1 MGFPRGLNWRALN
14 GTQAPGGAMD
24 KINWWERRWFLAFL
38 ILVSTV
44 PLLWPGI
51 PPLGDVPG
59 HMGRF
64 RVQLDL
70 ATSPD
75 LQRYFDFH
83 WMLVGNLGTDLL
95 VELLAPVMG
104 LEPAVKLIVIT
115 IPPLTV
121 AGLIWTAKEIHGR
134 IPPTMMF
141 AIPFVYNFTFNYGF
155 LNYSL
160 AFALS
165 LLAFA
170 FWLRLTRQRRFLV
183 RAIAFVAISCALW
196 VVHAFGWGILGLLAF
211 SAEVIRHHDQRRDWA
226 RAIVRAALDVAPMSL
241 PLLVMALGSGSTVA
255 GETSYLFDIRAKL
268 FAVVIALRDQWLVWD
283 SMAVAVGLVLIG
295 SAIFDRHLEFAR
307 KLGVSAIVLAVVFV
321 LMPGK
326 ILGLTYGDA
335 RLAPVMIMFALLAIR
350 MRSDNQSSALLA
362 WLGLAF
368 LCVRLAGTSAS
379 YAKESRETQRMLEAL
394 NQIPQG
400 SPVLFLSKDYCN
412 DTPTIPRFAHLGSM
426 VIVRR
431 NGFSNDQWQ
440 AAGAQLLRVR
450 YPEAGYFKDDRS
462 SFLYTD
468 ECIVKTEEKLGA
480 PLGYDHRAETA
491 LALFPRAAFDYVWMI
506 DPPEFDMGPRPG
518 LQPIWRSERSVLYK
532 IDHAQDARLQ
542 APARLPGR

>member
-14 GTQAPGGAMD
+14 GTEAPGGAMD

-38 ILVSTV
+38 IVVSTV

-104 LEPAVKLIVIT
+104 LEPAVKLIVIA

-170 FWLRLTRQRRFLV
+170 FWLRLTRQRRFLA

-211 SAEVIRHHDQRRDWA
+211 SAEVIRHHDQRRDWT

-241 PLLVMALGSGSTVA
+241 PLLVMALGGGTTVA
-255 GETSYLFDIRAKL
+255 GETSRFFNVPGKL
-268 FAVVIALRDQWLVWD
+268 FGIVATLRDQWLIWD
-283 SMAVAVGLVLIG
+283 SLAVGVGLVLIG
-295 SAIFDRHLEFAR
+295 SAIFDRHLMLSR
-307 KLGVSAIVLAVVFV
+307 KLAIPAAVVAAAF
-321 LMPGK
+321 LIMPQN
-326 ILGLTYGDA
+326 ILGLTYADT
-335 RLAPVMIMFALLAIR
+335 RLAPVMILFGLLAIR
-350 MRSDNQSSALLA
+350 MRGDAGAAPQLA
-362 WLGLAF
+362 WLGLLF
-368 LCVRLAGTSAS
+368 LCLRLAGNTAS
-379 YAKESRETQRMLEAL
+379 YAMESRETQAMLGAIDH
-394 NQIPQG
+394 IPQG
-400 SPVLFLSKDYCN
+400 AAVLFLAGDNCN
-412 DTPTIPRFAHLGSM
+412 QAPAMPRNAHLGSM

-431 NGFSNDQWQ
+431 QGFSNDQWQ

-450 YPEAGYFKDDRS
+450 YADAGNFREDRS
-462 SFLYTD
+462 SVLYSSM
-468 ECIVKTEEKLGA
+468 CIRQIEANTGRRML
-480 PLGYDHRAETA
+480 YDHRAETA
-491 LALFPRAAFDYVWMI
+491 LALFPRHAFDYVWMI
-506 DPPEFDMGPRPG
+506 DPPEFDMGPRRG
-518 LQPIWRSERSVLYK
+518 LQPIWRTDRSVLYRVVRSTDK
-532 IDHAQDARLQ
+532 AR
-542 APARLPGR
+542 R